1 MATTPAPLGSISDA
15 IDNAAAQVEAQM
27 SADAA
32 TTDTQTEGAV
42 DEQPSADETQT
53 QTPSEGSEDGAAEG
67 DSPKPADGEP
77 EQPALED
84 EFDVQPD
91 KISPDQKTYFYRA
104 AKAQRLMAA
113 QDFQRRVDEVIPGA
127 SIEQLEQ
134 HYKRSVGAQQMLDDF
149 NSGDPD
155 AMQRWMDFH
164 VNSNTSPQAIAYMTE
179 SLLERLPQI
188 NRSIYQR
195 VESQVVNN
203 QLERMYRKA
212 METGNEELL
221 HLAQHLD
228 NHLNGKWRKAEE
240 LQRRDPFQEE
250 RARFEQERQQFHAE
264 RAAEARRNADRIV
277 QETDGRVETAIGEEI
292 EAALAPV
299 AASFKDKP
307 QWRFMFRELQDKVA
321 EARRANPTW
330 ARQYENLR
338 QRVRQQPTDEARQQL
353 VDTMRTFAKR
363 VVSQSRKA
371 VIDSVTQGVL
381 QASAAANQKSQA
393 AAARREPAGGG
404 APVNRSASVVAQA
417 REIRAKGGSSADIL
431 KATLGW

>member
-15 IDNAAAQVEAQM
+15 IDSAAAQVDSQM

-32 TTDTQTEGAV
+32 TQDSSIESAVDTAPAEETQTEAPEAGQ
-42 DEQPSADETQT
+42 DPEQAAS
-53 QTPSEGSEDGAAEG
+53 AEG
-67 DSPKPADGEP
+67 DQPAATEP
-77 EQPALED
+77 EQPSLED
-84 EFDVQPD
+84 ELDVQPD
-91 KISPDQKTYFYRA
+91 RIDEKAKQYFFRQS
-104 AKAQRLMAA
+104 KAQRLMAA
-113 QDFQRRVDEVIPGA
+113 HDFQRRVDEMIPGA
-127 SIEQLEQ
+127 SVEQLEQ

-155 AMQRWMDFH
+155 SMQRWMDFH
-164 VNSNTSPQAIAYMTE
+164 VNRDTNPQTVAYMTE
-179 SLLERLPQI
+179 SLLQRLPQV
-188 NRSIYQR
+188 NPSIYQR
-195 VESQVVNN
+195 VQSQVVNS
-203 QLERMYRKA
+203 QLEGMYRKA

-250 RARFEQERQQFHAE
+250 RQRFEQERQQFHAE
-264 RAAEARRNADRIV
+264 RQAEARRNADRIV
-277 QETDGRVETAIGEEI
+277 QETDGRAESAIGEEI
-292 EAALAPV
+292 EAALGPV
-299 AASFKDKP
+299 AAAFKDKP
-307 QWRFMFRELQDKVA
+307 QWRFMVRELQDKVS
-321 EARRANPTW
+321 EARKANPTW
-330 ARQYENLR
+330 NRQYENLR

-363 VVSQSRKA
+363 VVTQSRKA

-381 QASAAANQKSQA
+381 QASETATKKSQA

-404 APVNRSASVVAQA
+404 APVNRSANVVAQA
-417 REIRAKGGSSADIL
+417 REIRAKGGNSADIL